1 MTNDEPCPLKLALA
15 DPPPEIAATL
25 AVLGGKWKILILW
38 QLLRRPCRFGELRRA
53 IKGVSQHMLTVH
65 LRELEH
71 EGILTRTVFAEVP
84 PRVEYALSPHG
95 ATLSGVM
102 RALGEW
108 GASHARREGIQSGDH
123 DDSRGFRDAGASVEA
138 A

>member
-1 MTNDEPCPLKLALA
+1 MEKLTDDEPCPIKSALA

-25 AVLGGKWKILILW
+25 SVLGGKWKILILW

-65 LRELEH
+65 LRELEQ
-71 EGILTRTVFAEVP
+71 EGILIRTVFAEVP
-84 PRVEYALSPHG
+84 PRVEYAVSPHG
-95 ATLSGVM
+95 ATLNGVM

-108 GASHARREGIQSGDH
+108 GASHAKSKQTKLGS
-123 DDSRGFRDAGASVEA
+123 DD
-138 A
+138 